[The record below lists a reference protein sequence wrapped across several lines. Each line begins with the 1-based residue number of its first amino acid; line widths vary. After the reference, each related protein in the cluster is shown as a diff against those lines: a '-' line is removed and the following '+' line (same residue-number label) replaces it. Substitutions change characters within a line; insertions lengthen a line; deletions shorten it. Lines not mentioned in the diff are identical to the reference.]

1 MAGQLGRAL
10 EKMTSQGL
18 LFDTCAILYIANKTK
33 IAVGARAAFE
43 QAFDR
48 NHAFISAI
56 SALEIGQLSSRKRAS
71 SPSNPFRFFHGFSAL
86 PGVSLCALSPDV
98 LLQSSYLP
106 RWQHK
111 DPVDRILVATAR
123 KHDLTLA
130 TSDRAILAYGAQGH
144 VKTLA
149 C

>member
-1 MAGQLGRAL
+1 
-10 EKMTSQGL
+10 MTSQGL
-18 LFDTCAILYIANKTK
+18 LFDTCAILYIANKSK
-33 IAVGARAAFE
+33 IAQGARAAFE
-43 QAFDR
+43 EAFDR

-56 SALEIGQLSSRKRAS
+56 SALEIGQLSVRRRAS
-71 SPSNPFRFFHGFSAL
+71 SPADPFRFFHGFSTL

-98 LLQSSYLP
+98 LMHSSYLP
-106 RWQHK
+106 NWRHR

-130 TSDRAILAYGAQGH
+130 TSDRAILAYGAEGH